1 MKREWILGLATAAG
15 MSLLTALPV
24 FGSDKNVSNIKKPS
38 TDASKPVVNASQQ
51 SAKGTTLSAK
61 TANPT
66 TDVKKNNEK
75 KNQTVS
81 KAPTP
86 TITSKPEVNVKP
98 AAKVNLVTVPKPSMK
113 IKTVSNVKPAS
124 EMKAMPGAKTVTAA
138 KPATFVKPVV
148 ETKPVTN
155 VKTSENA
162 KPAAKA
168 KTKPVVVKPI
178 TMSKPA
184 APIKLA
190 VNTKPIEKT
199 KPVVSAKPAVSAKPV
214 VPAKPLVNAK
224 PIVNSKPAVNA
235 KPVVESKPVIEK
247 KSAIN
252 AKPAVDSKPAAKSNK
267 PAMVVPK
274 KITASEPIV
283 KKADKAVVASVA
295 PIQRTNSFQ
304 LPIGWER
311 LNLSNDQRE
320 KATAISDKYSAEI
333 KKMEAQ
339 LQATKANREN
349 ELSALLT
356 QEQRNQFVNSNGQV
370 QKKAMTNG
378 KAKSEV
384 KKTTMINS
392 ANRIATAPIDLKKG
406 RTQK

>member
-15 MSLLTALPV
+15 MSLLIALPV
-24 FGSDKNVSNIKKPS
+24 FGGDKNVSNIKKPT

-51 SAKGTTLSAK
+51 PAKGTTLSAK
-61 TANPT
+61 TTNPT

-75 KNQTVS
+75 QTQTVS
-81 KAPTP
+81 KTPSP
-86 TITSKPEVNVKP
+86 TITAKPEVNVKP
-98 AAKVNLVTVPKPSMK
+98 AAKVNLMTVPKPSMK
-113 IKTVSNVKPAS
+113 IKNVSSVKPAS
-124 EMKAMPGAKTVTAA
+124 ETKAMPGSKTITAA
-138 KPATFVKPVV
+138 KPATFVKPVD
-148 ETKPVTN
+148 ETKPASS
-155 VKTSENA
+155 VKTPVNA
-162 KPAAKA
+162 KPALSNEKPAAKA
-168 KTKPVVVKPI
+168 KTKPVVAKPV

-184 APIKLA
+184 APIRLA

-199 KPVVSAKPAVSAKPV
+199 KPAVSAKPV
-214 VPAKPLVNAK
+214 VNPKPAVIA
-224 PIVNSKPAVNA
+224 KPAVNA

-247 KSAIN
+247 KSAVN

-267 PAMVVPK
+267 PAVVVPK
-274 KITASEPIV
+274 KITANEPIV
-283 KKADKAVVASVA
+283 KKADKAVVANVA
-295 PIQRTNSFQ
+295 PIQRTNSFP
-304 LPIGWER
+304 LPTGWER

-320 KATAISDKYSAEI
+320 KAIAISDKYSAEI

-339 LQATKANREN
+339 LEAAKANRQN

-370 QKKAMTNG
+370 QKKPMTNG

-384 KKTTMINS
+384 KKSTMINS
-392 ANRIATAPIDLKKG
+392 ANRIATAPIELKKG